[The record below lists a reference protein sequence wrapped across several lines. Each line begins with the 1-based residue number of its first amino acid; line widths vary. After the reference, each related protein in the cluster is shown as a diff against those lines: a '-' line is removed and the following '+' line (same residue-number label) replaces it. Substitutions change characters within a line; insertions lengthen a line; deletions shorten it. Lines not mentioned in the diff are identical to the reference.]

1 MTRHGVGLTRDER
14 EEPLARA
21 GRGGDGAAETRWVNL
36 LLAVDAEATRACPS
50 TAGMAHD
57 PKERPVGGGIRW
69 CACAQGGRGRARKAM
84 IKSRREA
91 RDRGGSL
98 SIHTSYLRI

>member
-21 GRGGDGAAETRWVNL
+21 GRGGDGAAETRRVNL

-57 PKERPVGGGIRW
+57 PKERPVGEGSGGVL
-69 CACAQGGRGRARKAM
+69 ARKV
-84 IKSRREA
+84 
-91 RDRGGSL
+91 GGDVL
-98 SIHTSYLRI
+98 GKR